1 LQGRAAGGEDTL
13 VRWWGRLG
21 VGDGRSWQWRDFV
34 MVSFPPWSQSDLG
47 RRQLD
52 MKNILTG
59 GRKPGSF
66 INLQVL

>member
-34 MVSFPPWSQSDLG
+34 
-47 RRQLD
+47 RQLD